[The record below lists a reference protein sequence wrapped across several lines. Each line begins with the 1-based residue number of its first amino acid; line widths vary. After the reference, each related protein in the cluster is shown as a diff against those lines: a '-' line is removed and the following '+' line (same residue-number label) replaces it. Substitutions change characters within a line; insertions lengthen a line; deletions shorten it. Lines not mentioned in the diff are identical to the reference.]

1 MNKYDGD
8 AVRIL
13 QLAVLSAL
21 VDGQASAE
29 EIDAIAAGV
38 SKYCEME
45 RENAKTLAT
54 QMINRYVSLKL
65 SSDPISIIRHGK
77 NAMRRLSG
85 RNRRIA
91 MDIATQVAAA
101 TPGGEA
107 SELKFLRQLA
117 HIARA

>member
-1 MNKYDGD
+1 MSKYDGD
-8 AVRIL
+8 AVRII

-29 EIDAIAAGV
+29 EIDTIAVGM
-38 SKYCEME
+38 SKYCGME
-45 RENAKTLAT
+45 AENAKTLAT
-54 QMINRYVSLKL
+54 KMISRYVSQKL
-65 SSDPISIIRHGK
+65 STDPIAIIRHGK
-77 NAMRRLSG
+77 NAMQRLSG

-107 SELKFLRQLA
+107 KEAKFLRGLVQ
-117 HIARA
+117 IARS